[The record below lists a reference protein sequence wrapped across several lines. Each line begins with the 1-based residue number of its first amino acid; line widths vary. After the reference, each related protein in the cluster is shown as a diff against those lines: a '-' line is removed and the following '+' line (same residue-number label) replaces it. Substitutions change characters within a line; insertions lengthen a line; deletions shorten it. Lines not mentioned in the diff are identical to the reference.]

1 VGKAPTY
8 VRNLSR
14 RLWRTTHAVPVLERI
29 ADDRWD
35 LTLTSGRVRLTGSF
49 VVEVEAG
56 RRSWAWRDSDLFVD
70 GVLVPHAVDE
80 QDLARVIVDPDSQL
94 GLGVPDENDR
104 ASFVDA
110 PVETAP
116 ACVRATLAQIPTQ
129 GMPDDLAVRVGTM
142 GPAVWS
148 ILITHGS
155 WRVQLFW
162 EFNDGKAW
170 RYKRHAA
177 TVHDGEQDLSEQMD
191 GDLSRALTAMF
202 GGGYVPT
209 VAPTMPPPPSMAS
222 TRSTPRST
230 SVEVRKQ
237 AVIRT

>member
-1 VGKAPTY
+1 MTAPTY

-49 VVEVEAG
+49 VNEG
-56 RRSWAWRDSDLFVD
+56 GHGWSWLDSELFVD
-70 GVLVPHAVDE
+70 DVLVPHAVDE
-80 QDLARVIVDPDSQL
+80 QDLARVISDPDSQL
-94 GLGVPDENDR
+94 GLGAPDENDR
-104 ASFVDA
+104 APFVDA

-116 ACVRATLAQIPTQ
+116 PLVRAAFARIPTE
-129 GMPDDLAVRVGTM
+129 GIADDFVARVGVM

-148 ILITHGS
+148 ILVTYGT

-162 EFNDGKAW
+162 EFNDGRAW
-170 RYKRHAA
+170 RYRRRLA

-191 GDLSRALTAMF
+191 GDLNRALAAMF
-202 GGGYVPT
+202 GGYIPVAT
-209 VAPTMPPPPSMAS
+209 APTMPSPPSVAS
-222 TRSTPRST
+222 TRSAPRST
-230 SVEVRKQ
+230 SVEVRK
-237 AVIRT
+237 ATVIRT